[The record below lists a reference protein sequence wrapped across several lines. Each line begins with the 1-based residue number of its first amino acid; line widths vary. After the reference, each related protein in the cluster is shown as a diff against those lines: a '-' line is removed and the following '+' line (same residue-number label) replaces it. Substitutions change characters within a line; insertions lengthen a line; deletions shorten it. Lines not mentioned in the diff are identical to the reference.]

1 MGRLI
6 GEVALI
12 PDGRALFGAEAV
24 VHAERRGAIVEGL
37 IAQGHSARQHAA
49 EQVWPDPTCNTV
61 AEGGCPIARPAV

>member
-1 MGRLI
+1 MRKSRCF
-6 GEVALI
+6 
-12 PDGRALFGAEAV
+12 PTRALFGAEAV

-61 AEGGCPIARPAV
+61 AEGGCPMARSAV

>member
-1 MGRLI
+1 LGI
-6 GEVALI
+6 A
-12 PDGRALFGAEAV
+12 AAV
-24 VHAERRGAIVEGL
+24 EPINDFLRSWIAIVEGL